1 MPQVSNDLRR
11 DLGLFTAIAI
21 VIGTTIG
28 SGIFIV
34 PKTMILT
41 MGSPAMVFAVWVAGG
56 LLSLF
61 GTLTYAELASMYP
74 EAGGEYVYLREAYG
88 PFWGFTF
95 GWSQTWVGRS
105 GSMATLATGMFLYF
119 AYFIPALENVAFTV
133 PLPIGPNFGPLD
145 IRWGQLLG
153 IAVIVALAWLNSL
166 GVRLGGRVHLILTVV
181 KLSLIGSVIFGG
193 LFFGHGDWGHL
204 GLNIAPTDTGG
215 LFQRFFGALVA
226 ALWAYEGWNT
236 VSMMGSEVKDPE
248 RNLPRALV
256 GGILGII
263 AIYLTATATYFYVL
277 TPVEISQGDRV
288 AAEMMRH
295 VFGAKGAAAV
305 SLAAMLSILAA
316 LNGTLL
322 GGSRIPFAMARDG
335 LFWARAASVNPRHG
349 TPNFAIG
356 VIAAT
361 SALILLSGRYE
372 ELFTCV
378 IFSSWILYGMAGFSV
393 IVLRRKHPEIP
404 RAYRVPGYPYLPV
417 LFTATAGVLLCATM
431 LRSPRESLIG
441 LVIIGLGIPYYL
453 RQRSQIAKDVTAGL
467 AKPLP

>member
-1 MPQVSNDLRR
+1 MQMPAAELRR
-11 DLGLFTAIAI
+11 ELGLWTAIAI

-34 PKTMILT
+34 PKAMILAL
-41 MGSPAMVFAVWVAGG
+41 GSPGMVFVVWGVGG

-61 GTLTYAELASMYP
+61 GTLTYAELSSMYP
-74 EAGGEYVYLREAYG
+74 EAGAEYVYLREAYG
-88 PFWGFTF
+88 PFWGFTY

-105 GSMATLATGMFLYF
+105 GSMATLATGMFLYLGHF
-119 AYFIPALENVAFTV
+119 FPALEKIAITV
-133 PLPIGPNFGPLD
+133 PLPIGPGFGPLD
-145 IRWGQLLG
+145 VRWGQLLG
-153 IAVIVALAWLNSL
+153 IVVIVALALLNSL
-166 GVRLGGRVHLILTVV
+166 GVRLGGRVHLALTTV
-181 KLSLIGSVIFGG
+181 KLLLIVAVILAG
-193 LFFGHGDWGHL
+193 LFLGHGDWGHFSET
-204 GLNIAPTDTGG
+204 GPVQETGG

-236 VSMMGSEVKDPE
+236 VVLLGSEVKDPR
-248 RNLPRALV
+248 RNLPRSLI

-263 AIYLTATATYFYVL
+263 LIYLLATVAYFYVL
-277 TPVEISQGDRV
+277 TPTEVGQGNRV

-295 VFGAKGAAAV
+295 VLGEPGASAV

-335 LFWARAASVNPRHG
+335 LFFDRVGSINPKYG

-356 VIAAT
+356 TIAVT

-378 IFSSWILYGMAGFSV
+378 IFSSWILYGMTGFSL
-393 IVLRRKHPEIP
+393 IVLRRTRPDIVRSYK
-404 RAYRVPGYPYLPV
+404 VPGYPWLPV
-417 LFTATAGVLLCATM
+417 LFTATACVLLYATL

-441 LVIIGLGIPYYL
+441 LAIIALGIPFYL
-453 RQRSQIAKDVTAGL
+453 HRRRLIRAGVSSR
-467 AKPLP
+467 

>member
-1 MPQVSNDLRR
+1 MPTPTPALTIDLRR
-11 DLGLFTAIAI
+11 DVGLWTAIAI

-28 SGIFIV
+28 SAIFIV

-41 MGSPAMVFAVWVAGG
+41 MGSPTMVFAVWIAGG

-61 GTLTYAELASMYP
+61 GTLTYAELSSMYP
-74 EAGGEYVYLREAYG
+74 DAGGEYVYLREAYG
-88 PFWGFTF
+88 PFWGFTY
-95 GWSQTWVGRS
+95 GWSQTWIGRS
-105 GSMATLATGMFLYF
+105 GSMATLATGMFLYL
-119 AYFIPALENVAFTV
+119 AYFIPALEHVAFTLPV
-133 PLPIGPNFGPLD
+133 PIGPNFGPLD

-153 IAVIVALAWLNSL
+153 IVVIVALAWLNCL
-166 GVRLGGRVHLILTVV
+166 GVRLGGRVHLILTIV
-181 KLSLIGSVIFGG
+181 KLSLIGTVVFGG
-193 LFFGHGDWGHL
+193 LFFGQGDWGHF
-204 GLNIAPTDTGG
+204 GLTLSPQDPGG

-236 VSMMGSEVKDPE
+236 VSMMGSEIKDPQ

-263 AIYLTATATYFYVL
+263 VIYLLATVAYFYIL
-277 TPVEISQGDRV
+277 TPTEIGEGDRV
-288 AAEMMRH
+288 AAVMMRH
-295 VFGAKGAAAV
+295 VFGPAGASAV

-335 LFWARAASVNPRHG
+335 LFIARAATVHPHYR

-356 VIAAT
+356 TIAAT

-393 IVLRRKHPEIP
+393 IVLRRKHPEIA

-417 LFTATAGVLLCATM
+417 LFTATAGVLLYATL
-431 LRSPRESLIG
+431 LRSPRESIIG
-441 LVIIGLGIPYYL
+441 LVIIALGIPYYL
-453 RQRSQIAKDVTAGL
+453 SHRNRIAKRVTA
-467 AKPLP
+467 A

>member
-1 MPQVSNDLRR
+1 MQTQALDLRR
-11 DLGLFTAIAI
+11 ELGLWTAIAI

-28 SGIFIV
+28 SAIFIV

-41 MGSPAMVFAVWVAGG
+41 LGSPGLVFAVWGVGG

-61 GTLTYAELASMYP
+61 GTLTYAELSSMYP
-74 EAGGEYVYLREAYG
+74 EAGAEYVYLREAYG
-88 PFWGFTF
+88 PFWGFTY

-105 GSMATLATGMFLYF
+105 GSMATLATGMFLYL
-119 AYFIPALENVAFTV
+119 AYFYPALERVAFTV
-133 PLPIGPNFGPLD
+133 PLPVGPNFGPLD

-153 IAVIVALAWLNSL
+153 IAVIAALGWLNSL
-166 GVRLGGRVHLILTVV
+166 GVRLGGRVHLILTII
-181 KLSLIGSVIFGG
+181 KLSLIGSVIFAG
-193 LFFGHGDWGHL
+193 LFMGHGDWSHF
-204 GLNIAPTDTGG
+204 GLTISPNDTGG

-236 VSMMGSEVKDPE
+236 IVQLGSEVKDPG

-263 AIYLTATATYFYVL
+263 VVYFLATVAYFYVL
-277 TPVEISQGDRV
+277 TPAEIGQGDRV

-295 VFGAKGAAAV
+295 VFGPVGASAV

-335 LFWARAASVNPRHG
+335 LFFARAGLVHPHYR

-356 VIAAT
+356 TIAAT

-393 IVLRRKHPEIP
+393 IVLRRKRPEIP
-404 RAYRVPGYPYLPV
+404 RTYRVPGYPWLPV
-417 LFTATAGVLLCATM
+417 LFTATAGVLLYATL
-431 LRSPRESLIG
+431 LRSPRESLMG
-441 LVIIGLGIPYYL
+441 LVIIGLGIPFYL
-453 RQRSQIAKDVTAGL
+453 RQRRRIASADTVR
-467 AKPLP
+467 

>member
-1 MPQVSNDLRR
+1 MQVPVVELRR
-11 DLGLFTAIAI
+11 ELGLWTAIAI

-28 SGIFIV
+28 SAIFIV

-41 MGSPAMVFAVWVAGG
+41 LGSPALVFAVWITGG

-61 GTLTYAELASMYP
+61 GTLTYAELSSMYP
-74 EAGGEYVYLREAYG
+74 EAGAEYVYLREAYG
-88 PFWGFTF
+88 PFWGFTY

-105 GSMATLATGMFLYF
+105 GSMATLATGMFLYL
-119 AYFIPALENVAFTV
+119 AYFFPALEGIALTI
-133 PLPIGPNFGPLD
+133 PLPIGPHFGPLD

-153 IAVIVALAWLNSL
+153 IAAIMALAGLNSL
-166 GVRLGGRVHLILTVV
+166 GVKLGGQVHLVLTII
-181 KLSLIGSVIFGG
+181 KLALIGSVIFAG
-193 LFFGHGDWGHL
+193 LFMSHGDWSHFKQT
-204 GLNIAPTDTGG
+204 IPPSESGG

-236 VSMMGSEVKDPE
+236 VVLLGSEVKEPR
-248 RNLPRALV
+248 RNLPRALI

-263 AIYLTATATYFYVL
+263 VIYLLATVAYFFVL
-277 TPVEISQGDRV
+277 TPTEIGQGDRV

-295 VFGAKGAAAV
+295 VFGPAGASAV
-305 SLAAMLSILAA
+305 SLAAMLSIFAA

-322 GGSRIPFAMARDG
+322 GASRIPYAMARDG
-335 LFWARAASVNPRHG
+335 LFPARAAVVNPLYG

-356 VIAAT
+356 IIAAT

-378 IFSSWILYGMAGFSV
+378 IFSSWILYGMTGFSV
-393 IVLRRKHPEIP
+393 IVLRRKRPDIA
-404 RAYRVPGYPYLPV
+404 RAYRVPGYPWLPV
-417 LFTATAGVLLCATM
+417 LFTATAGVLLYATL

-441 LVIIGLGIPYYL
+441 LVIIGLGIPFYL
-453 RQRSQIAKDVTAGL
+453 HQRKRIAKGVTSA
-467 AKPLP
+467 

>member
-1 MPQVSNDLRR
+1 MSTPPLELRR
-11 DLGLFTAIAI
+11 ELGLWTATAI

-28 SGIFIV
+28 SAIFIV

-41 MGSPAMVFAVWVAGG
+41 MGSPALVFAVWLVGG

-61 GTLTYAELASMYP
+61 GTLTYAELSSMYP
-74 EAGGEYVYLREAYG
+74 EAGAEYVYLREAYG
-88 PFWGFTF
+88 PFWGFTY

-105 GSMATLATGMFLYF
+105 GSMATLATGMFLYGAHF
-119 AYFIPALENVAFTV
+119 FPALERVFVTI
-133 PLPIGPNFGPLD
+133 PLPIGPGFGPLD
-145 IRWGQLLG
+145 IRWGQILG
-153 IAVIVALAWLNSL
+153 IVVIFALAGVNSL
-166 GVRLGGRVHLILTVV
+166 GVRLGGQVHLLLTIV
-181 KLSLIGSVIFGG
+181 KLTLIGSVIFAG
-193 LFFGHGDWGHL
+193 LFMGQGDWGHF
-204 GLNIAPTDTGG
+204 GLSIATKDTGG

-236 VSMMGSEVKDPE
+236 VVLLGSEVKDPQ

-256 GGILGII
+256 GGMLGII
-263 AIYLTATATYFYVL
+263 FIYLLATVAYFFVL
-277 TPVEISQGDRV
+277 TPSEMGQGDRV

-295 VFGAKGAAAV
+295 VFGPVGASAV

-335 LFWARAASVNPRHG
+335 LFFARAAKVNPRYH

-356 VIAAT
+356 TIAVT
-361 SALILLSGRYE
+361 SSLILLSGRYE

-378 IFSSWILYGMAGFSV
+378 IFSSWILYGMTGFSV
-393 IVLRRKHPEIP
+393 IVLRHKHPEIP
-404 RAYRVPGYPYLPV
+404 RAYRVPGYPWLPV
-417 LFTATAGVLLCATM
+417 LFTATAGVLLYATL

-441 LVIIGLGIPYYL
+441 LGIIALGIPVYL
-453 RQRSQIAKDVTAGL
+453 RQRRRIAGTVTVR
-467 AKPLP
+467 

>member
-1 MPQVSNDLRR
+1 MQTPTIELRR
-11 DLGLFTAIAI
+11 DLGLWTAIAI

-41 MGSPAMVFAVWVAGG
+41 MGSPALVFAVWIAGG

-61 GTLTYAELASMYP
+61 GTLTYAELSSMYP
-74 EAGGEYVYLREAYG
+74 DAGGEYVYLREAYG
-88 PFWGFTF
+88 PFWGFTY

-105 GSMATLATGMFLYF
+105 GSMATLATGMFLYL
-119 AYFIPALENVAFTV
+119 AYFLPALEHVAFTV

-153 IAVIVALAWLNSL
+153 IAVIAALAGVNCL
-166 GVRLGGRVHLILTVV
+166 GVRLSGRVHLILTII
-181 KLSLIGSVIFGG
+181 KLALIGSVIFGG
-193 LFFGHGDWGHL
+193 LFFGRGDWGHL
-204 GLNIAPTDTGG
+204 GLAIAPQDSGG

-236 VSMMGSEVKDPE
+236 VSMMGSEVQDPS

-263 AIYLTATATYFYVL
+263 FIYLTATLAYFYVL
-277 TPVEISQGDRV
+277 TPAEVGQGDRV
-288 AAEMMRH
+288 AAEMMKH
-295 VFGAKGAAAV
+295 VFGSAGAAAV

-335 LFWARAASVNPRHG
+335 LFLKQAATVHPHYR

-356 VIAAT
+356 TIAAT

-393 IVLRRKHPEIP
+393 IVLRRKHPEMA

-417 LFTATAGVLLCATM
+417 LFTVTAGVLLYATM
-431 LRSPRESLIG
+431 MRSPRESLIG
-441 LVIIGLGIPYYL
+441 LAIIVLGIPYYL
-453 RQRSQIAKDVTAGL
+453 RQRRRIAEAVSV
-467 AKPLP
+467 P

>member
-1 MPQVSNDLRR
+1 MQTSAIELRR
-11 DLGLFTAIAI
+11 ELGLWTAIAI
-21 VIGTTIG
+21 VVGTTIG
-28 SGIFIV
+28 SAIFIV

-41 MGSPAMVFAVWVAGG
+41 LGSPALVFVVWMVGG

-61 GTLTYAELASMYP
+61 GTLTYAELSAMYP
-74 EAGGEYVYLREAYG
+74 EAGAEYVYLREAYG
-88 PFWGFTF
+88 PFWGFTY

-105 GSMATLATGMFLYF
+105 GSMATLATGMFLYMGHF
-119 AYFIPALENVAFTV
+119 LPGLEGVALTV
-133 PLPIGPNFGPLD
+133 PLPIGPGFGPLE
-145 IRWGQLLG
+145 IRWGQFLG
-153 IAVIVALAWLNSL
+153 IAVISALGWLHCR
-166 GVRLGGRVHLILTVV
+166 GVRLGGRVHLILTIV
-181 KLSLIGSVIFGG
+181 KLVLIGSVIFAG
-193 LFFGHGDWGHL
+193 LFMGHGDWGHL
-204 GLNIAPTDTGG
+204 RLAGPVAETGG
-215 LFQRFFGALVA
+215 LFGRFFGALVA

-236 VSMMGSEVKDPE
+236 VVQLGAEVKNP
-248 RNLPRALV
+248 RQNLPRSLV

-263 AIYLTATATYFYVL
+263 VIYLLATAAYFYVL
-277 TPVEISQGDRV
+277 TPAEIGKGDRV

-295 VFGAKGAAAV
+295 VFGETGASAV

-335 LFWARAASVNPRHG
+335 LFLERAAAVNPQYG

-361 SALILLSGRYE
+361 SSLILLSGRYE

-393 IVLRRKHPEIP
+393 IVLRAKHPEIP
-404 RAYRVPGYPYLPV
+404 RPYRVPGYPWLPV
-417 LFTATAGVLLCATM
+417 LFTSTAGVLLYATM

-441 LVIIGLGIPYYL
+441 LGIIGLGIPYYL
-453 RQRSQIAKDVTAGL
+453 RRRRRIGGIVSVR
-467 AKPLP
+467 